1 MGGKRVRR
9 RKTVPLGSLGRS
21 RSPAPSRPTWPH
33 PAMRSE
39 RSSNTVKKSFEGQT
53 QRPSRFST
61 QNYYR
66 IESVWPN
73 MEHPN
78 VLVFVE
84 FPDPDVPTTG
94 FLKGFKYPDAEVVG
108 FYHLDDGESP
118 EDARAERGDEFTSE
132 LEEIAE
138 RFEREGVR
146 ADHDLVFG
154 HDRVAARQQI
164 VERDAVDAILLPG
177 AANTLGKVLIAA
189 RSLPNAERKATLLD
203 IVAEDELLSV
213 DLVHIADPDDPDG
226 ESEGQRI
233 LKQTA
238 SALADA
244 GVPEM
249 RINRTVR
256 TGTDVAFELSQA
268 ARGYDLIVL
277 GETER
282 DLGDRIFG
290 PIGEYIVDERDVPV
304 LILR

>member
-1 MGGKRVRR
+1 
-9 RKTVPLGSLGRS
+9 
-21 RSPAPSRPTWPH
+21 
-33 PAMRSE
+33 
-39 RSSNTVKKSFEGQT
+39 
-53 QRPSRFST
+53 
-61 QNYYR
+61 
-66 IESVWPN
+66 
-73 MEHPN
+73 MEHPT

-118 EDARAERGDEFTSE
+118 EEVRAAHGEEFTSE

-154 HDRVAARQQI
+154 RDWFAARQRI

-189 RSLPNAERKATLLD
+189 RSLPNTDRKATLLD
-203 IVAEDELLSV
+203 VIERDELLSV
-213 DLVHIADPDDPDG
+213 DLVHVADPDDPDG
-226 ESEGQRI
+226 EAEGERI
-233 LKQTA
+233 LKRTA
-238 SALADA
+238 SALVDA
-244 GVPEM
+244 GVPEV
-249 RINRTVR
+249 RIDRTVR

-268 ARGYDLIVL
+268 ARGYDLVVL